1 MQVRYQHCRETKN
14 NKKTKIIQQGWHFT
28 ISRADKPMGPWVS
41 QQTRV
46 EIFREKYR
54 SYGIINVSFFTI
66 QTLSACEYA
75 AFHFLPTCST
85 HFRHTTAI
93 PATRGGNGRLFEA
106 RRLFSIFAFRMGA
119 YSRWARSRGW
129 ALIRINTVWW
139 EYGVNLWNYGIFQD
153 ILKRPTSKR
162 PTCQKLAFRGK
173 VSPRY

>member
-1 MQVRYQHCRETKN
+1 MQVCYKQRSCEI
-14 NKKTKIIQQGWHFT
+14 KKTTTMELTLLSEGD
-28 ISRADKPMGPWVS
+28 ISQFQELINKWPPECP

-54 SYGIINVSFFTI
+54 SHGTINVSFFTI

-93 PATRGGNGRLFEA
+93 PATRGGSGRLFEA

-119 YSRWARSRGW
+119 YSR
-129 ALIRINTVWW
+129 
-139 EYGVNLWNYGIFQD
+139 
-153 ILKRPTSKR
+153 
-162 PTCQKLAFRGK
+162 
-173 VSPRY
+173 